1 MSYNVAVNEI
11 PEQRWFSDV
20 SKKVVESFNTFA
32 KNNKMARLVLEM
44 YEEPET
50 KDELECMLEEGMY
63 DFSYPSSNPH
73 SKELKEMVEEAEKYP
88 RYLGFGIK
96 NLDL

>member
-1 MSYNVAVNEI
+1 MSYNVVVNEI

-32 KNNKMARLVLEM
+32 KNNKKARLVLEM

>member
-1 MSYNVAVNEI
+1 MSYNVVVNEI

-44 YEEPET
+44 YDEPEN
-50 KDELECMLEEGMY
+50 KDHLEMMLEEGMY
-63 DFSYPSSNPH
+63 DFGYPSTNPH
-73 SKELKEMVEEAEKYP
+73 SAELKEMVEEAEKYQ
-88 RYLGFGIK
+88 RYLGFGIE
-96 NLDL
+96 NLDV